1 MMENRITS
9 ATMDRFPEVRFAMS
23 TRQGGVSPEPL
34 GMNLSFKVA
43 DEPGNV
49 RRNRELFFGGLGI
62 TEARQAFPRQCHS
75 AVVRCIRTAG
85 EFESCDGLVTA
96 TSDLWLTISI
106 ADCVP
111 VMLFDT
117 KTRAVA
123 ALHAGWRGT
132 VEGIVRSGIEIM
144 KSEFR
149 SLPSDLAAF
158 IGPSASVCCYEVG
171 KEVAAKFPSKVVT
184 TVNGSLRLDLK
195 EENRNQLL
203 HEGVPS
209 ENIEVSS
216 SCTICSPGLFHSFR
230 REKERSGRMMAVIG
244 IVA

>member
-1 MMENRITS
+1 MTKHIAST
-9 ATMDRFPEVRFAMS
+9 TMDRFPGVRFAMS

-43 DEPGNV
+43 DDPANV
-49 RRNRELFFGGLGI
+49 GRNRELFFGELGI
-62 TEARQAFPRQCHS
+62 TERRQAFPRQCHS
-75 AVVRCIRTAG
+75 TVVQNIRTAG
-85 EFESCDGLVTA
+85 EFESCDGLVTS
-96 TSDLWLTISI
+96 TPDLWLTISI

-117 KTRAVA
+117 RNKVVA

-132 VEGIVRSGIEIM
+132 LGQIVRNGVQLM

-149 SLPSDLAAF
+149 SQPSDLVAF
-158 IGPSASVCCYEVG
+158 IGPSASVCCYQVG
-171 KEVAAKFPSKVVT
+171 NEVAAQFPSETVM
-184 TVNGSLRLDLK
+184 TVNGSLHLDLK
-195 EENRNQLL
+195 EENKRQLL
-203 HEGVPS
+203 REGVPS
-209 ENIEVSS
+209 ENIEISS
-216 SCTICSPGLFHSFR
+216 SCTICSPLLFHSFR